1 MLKVTLSDIQ
11 QIMNDYH
18 ITERAAGFSELQR
31 YNYDNN
37 NKSSKEIR
45 LIIKVTFEKH
55 SPVVMRFKNEK
66 NVTEEMIE
74 KQSKFAETLFENGI
88 PTPHNYCNNG
98 SFAKTY
104 HINGYKVIVTV
115 EDFCEGEVKAVDEE
129 TARMTGE
136 LLAKMHNISEQEDL
150 HLNMRT
156 LFDPLD
162 RNDLFDISVFTE
174 NRDKL
179 RNTDPA
185 LYDEI
190 ERAKDSCMEKIAVFG
205 NEPRY
210 AVQGD
215 ISDCNLYISGGRL
228 GVFDFNN
235 SGDNVLFYDAA
246 MQAIFE
252 ATLMD
257 YKEEASPERERKIMS
272 AFLDGYESL
281 RPFTDEQR
289 KVFPYLYAI
298 LTAFEMGKMSY
309 DKDCLKELI
318 RTDRNDDIR
327 ELMKDIRECLSDLK
341 EMPYRYCKSS

>member
-1 MLKVTLSDIQ
+1 MFNVTLQDLW
-11 QIMNDYH
+11 QILSEYH
-18 ITERAAGFSELQR
+18 ITGKATGFSELQR
-31 YNYDNN
+31 YDHTNYFE
-37 NKSSKEIR
+37 SSKEIR
-45 LIIKVTFEKH
+45 LIIKVIFEDR
-55 SPVVMRFKNEK
+55 SPIVIRFKNEK

-88 PTPHNYCNNG
+88 PTPHNYSNSG
-98 SFAKTY
+98 RFAMTY
-104 HINGYKVIVTV
+104 HINDYDVIVTV
-115 EDFCEGEVKAVDEE
+115 EDFCEGEVKAVDVE

-136 LLAKMHNISEQEDL
+136 LLAKMHDISERENL
-150 HLNMRT
+150 RLGMKT

-162 RNDLFDISVFTE
+162 RNDLFDLLVFTE
-174 NRDKL
+174 NKDKL
-179 RNTDPA
+179 RGIDPA

-190 ERAKDSCMEKIAVFG
+190 EQLKNSCMEKISVFG

-246 MQAIFE
+246 MQAVFE

-257 YKEEASPERERKIMS
+257 YREEASPEREKKILS

-298 LTAFEMGKMSY
+298 LTAFELGRMCY
-309 DKDCLKELI
+309 DENSLEALIKDN
-318 RTDRNDDIR
+318 RTDDIR
-327 ELMKDIRECLSDLK
+327 ECMKNMYECFSK
-341 EMPYRYCKSS
+341 K

>member
-31 YNYDNN
+31 YDYD
-37 NKSSKEIR
+37 KGDESSKEVR

-66 NVTEEMIE
+66 NATEEMIE
-74 KQSKFAETLFENGI
+74 KQSKFAETMFENGI
-88 PTPHNYCNNG
+88 PTPHNYSNNG

-104 HINGYKVIVTV
+104 HINGYEVIVTV
-115 EDFCEGEVKAVDEE
+115 EDFCEGEVNAVDEE

-136 LLAKMHNISEQEDL
+136 LLAKMHDISERENL
-150 HLNMRT
+150 RLGMKT

-162 RNDLFDISVFTE
+162 RNDLFDLSVFTE
-174 NRDKL
+174 NKDKL
-179 RNTDPA
+179 RGIAPG

-190 ERAKDSCMEKIAVFG
+190 EKLRDFCMEKIAVFG

-257 YKEEASPERERKIMS
+257 YTEEASPERERKILS

-281 RPFTDEQR
+281 RPFTEEQR

-298 LTAFEMGKMSY
+298 LTTFESGRMCY
-309 DKDCLKELI
+309 DEDSLEKLIKDN
-318 RTDRNDDIR
+318 RTDDIR
-327 ELMKDIRECLSDLK
+327 KCMKNMYECLSK
-341 EMPYRYCKSS
+341 KYRKL

>member
-55 SPVVMRFKNEK
+55 SPVVTRFKNEK

-74 KQSKFAETLFENGI
+74 KQSKFAETMFENGI
-88 PTPHNYCNNG
+88 PTPHNYSNNG

-136 LLAKMHNISEQEDL
+136 LLAKMHDISERENL
-150 HLNMRT
+150 RLGMKT
-156 LFDPLD
+156 MFDPLD
-162 RNDLFDISVFTE
+162 RNDLFDLSVFTE
-174 NRDKL
+174 NKDKL
-179 RNTDPA
+179 KGIAPA

-190 ERAKDSCMEKIAVFG
+190 EQLKNSCMEKIAVFG

-215 ISDCNLYISGGRL
+215 ISYCNLYISGGRL

-246 MQAIFE
+246 MQAVFE

-257 YKEEASPERERKIMS
+257 YKEEASPERERKILS

-281 RPFTDEQR
+281 RPFTEEQR

-298 LTAFEMGKMSY
+298 LTAFEMGK
-309 DKDCLKELI
+309 LKELI
-318 RTDRNDDIR
+318 QADRTDDIR

>member
-11 QIMNDYH
+11 QILNEYH
-18 ITERAAGFSELQR
+18 ITGRATDFSELQR
-31 YNYDNN
+31 YDYDKNGE
-37 NKSSKEIR
+37 SSKEVR
-45 LIIKVTFEKH
+45 LIIKVIFEDR
-55 SPVVMRFKNEK
+55 SPVVMRFKNEN

-74 KQSKFAETLFENGI
+74 AQSRFAETLLINGI
-88 PTPHNYCNNG
+88 VTPHNYSVNG
-98 SFAKTY
+98 RSAKTC
-104 HINGYKVIVTV
+104 HINDYDVIVTV

-136 LLAKMHNISEQEDL
+136 LLAKMHNISEREKL

-156 LFDPLD
+156 MFDPLD

-179 RNTDPA
+179 RKIEPA

-190 ERAKDSCMEKIAVFG
+190 ERIKDSYMEKIAIFK

-215 ISDCNLYISGGRL
+215 ISYCNLYITGGGQL

-246 MQAIFE
+246 MQAIFD
-252 ATLMD
+252 ATLME
-257 YKEEASPERERKIMS
+257 YNEEASSERERRILS
-272 AFLDGYESL
+272 AFLAGYESL

-289 KVFPYLYAI
+289 KVFPYIYAI
-298 LTAFEMGKMSY
+298 LTAFELGRMSY

-318 RTDRNDDIR
+318 QADRTN
-327 ELMKDIRECLSDLK
+327 DIRECMNDMREQLYTGICASVF
-341 EMPYRYCKSS
+341 R

>member
-31 YNYDNN
+31 YDYGQNN
-37 NKSSKEIR
+37 ESSKEVR
-45 LIIKVTFEKH
+45 LIIKVIFESR
-55 SPVVMRFKNEK
+55 SPVVIRFKNE
-66 NVTEEMIE
+66 NSVTEEMIE
-74 KQSKFAETLFENGI
+74 KQSQFAETLHSKGI
-88 PTPHNYCNNG
+88 VTPHNYSNSG
-98 SFAKTY
+98 RFAMTY
-104 HINGYKVIVTV
+104 HINDYDVIVTV

-136 LLAKMHNISEQEDL
+136 LLAKMHDISERENL
-150 HLNMRT
+150 RLGMKT

-162 RNDLFDISVFTE
+162 RNDLFDLSVFTE
-174 NRDKL
+174 NKDKL
-179 RNTDPA
+179 RGIAPA

-190 ERAKDSCMEKIAVFG
+190 EQLKNSCMEKIAVFG

-215 ISDCNLYISGGRL
+215 ISDCNLYITGGRL

-246 MQAIFE
+246 MQAVFE

-257 YKEEASPERERKIMS
+257 YKEEASPEREKKILS

-281 RPFTDEQR
+281 RQFTDEQR

-298 LTAFEMGKMSY
+298 LAAFELGKMCY
-309 DKDCLKELI
+309 DENNLETLLKEN
-318 RTDRNDDIR
+318 RTDDIR
-327 ELMKDIRECLSDLK
+327 ECMKNMYECLSK
-341 EMPYRYCKSS
+341 K

>member
-11 QIMNDYH
+11 QILSDYD
-18 ITERAAGFSELQR
+18 ITDTAADFSELQR
-31 YNYDNN
+31 YDYD
-37 NKSSKEIR
+37 KGDESSKEVR

-74 KQSKFAETLFENGI
+74 KQSKFAETMFENGI
-88 PTPHNYCNNG
+88 PTPHNYSNNG

-104 HINGYKVIVTV
+104 HINGYEVIVTV
-115 EDFCEGEVKAVDEE
+115 EDFCEGEVNAVDEE

-136 LLAKMHNISEQEDL
+136 LLAKMHDISERENL
-150 HLNMRT
+150 RLGMKT

-162 RNDLFDISVFTE
+162 RNDLFDLSVFTE
-174 NRDKL
+174 NKDKL
-179 RNTDPA
+179 RGIAPA

-190 ERAKDSCMEKIAVFG
+190 EQLKNSCMEKIAVFG

-257 YKEEASPERERKIMS
+257 YTEEASPERERKILS
-272 AFLDGYESL
+272 AFLAGYESL

-289 KVFPYLYAI
+289 KAFPYLCAI
-298 LTAFEMGKMSY
+298 LAAFESGKMCY
-309 DKDCLKELI
+309 DENNLELLI
-318 RTDRNDDIR
+318 RENSTDDIR
-327 ELMKDIRECLSDLK
+327 EYMKNMYECLSKNTENFNYILG
-341 EMPYRYCKSS
+341 S

>member
-11 QIMNDYH
+11 QILNEYH
-18 ITERAAGFSELQR
+18 ITGRATDFSELQR
-31 YNYDNN
+31 YDYDKNGE
-37 NKSSKEIR
+37 SSKEVR
-45 LIIKVTFEKH
+45 LIIKVIFEDR

-74 KQSKFAETLFENGI
+74 KQSKFAETMFENGI
-88 PTPHNYCNNG
+88 PTPHNYSNNG

-136 LLAKMHNISEQEDL
+136 LLAKMHNISEREKL
-150 HLNMRT
+150 RLNMRT
-156 LFDPLD
+156 MFDPLD

-179 RNTDPA
+179 RKIEPA

-190 ERAKDSCMEKIAVFG
+190 ERIKDSYMEKIAFFK

-215 ISDCNLYISGGRL
+215 ISDCNLYITGGGQL

-235 SGDNVLFYDAA
+235 GGDNVLFYDAA
-246 MQAIFE
+246 MQAVFE

-257 YKEEASPERERKIMS
+257 YKEEASPERERKILS

-289 KVFPYLYAI
+289 KVFSYLYAI
-298 LTAFEMGKMSY
+298 LTAFELGKMCY
-309 DKDCLKELI
+309 DENNLELLI
-318 RTDRNDDIR
+318 RENRTDDIR
-327 ELMKDIRECLSDLK
+327 ECMKNMYECLSCD
-341 EMPYRYCKSS
+341 

>member
-31 YNYDNN
+31 YDYGQNN
-37 NKSSKEIR
+37 ESSKEIR
-45 LIIKVTFEKH
+45 LIIKVIFESR
-55 SPVVMRFKNEK
+55 SPVVIRFKNE
-66 NVTEEMIE
+66 NSVTEEMIE
-74 KQSKFAETLFENGI
+74 KQSRFAETLHSKGI
-88 PTPHNYCNNG
+88 VTPHNYSNSG
-98 SFAKTY
+98 RFAMTY
-104 HINGYKVIVTV
+104 HINDYDVIVTV

-136 LLAKMHNISEQEDL
+136 LLAKMHDISERENL
-150 HLNMRT
+150 RLGMKT

-162 RNDLFDISVFTE
+162 RNDLFDLSVFTE
-174 NRDKL
+174 NKDKL
-179 RNTDPA
+179 KGIAPA

-190 ERAKDSCMEKIAVFG
+190 EQLKNSCMEKIAVFG

-246 MQAIFE
+246 MQAVFE

-257 YKEEASPERERKIMS
+257 YKEEASPERETKILS
-272 AFLDGYESL
+272 AFLAGYESL

-289 KVFPYLYAI
+289 KAFPYLYAI
-298 LTAFEMGKMSY
+298 LKAFEMGKMSY

-327 ELMKDIRECLSDLK
+327 ELMKNIHRCLSKIADK
-341 EMPYRYCKSS
+341 F

>member
-1 MLKVTLSDIQ
+1 MFKISLSDIQ
-11 QIMNDYH
+11 QVLSDYD
-18 ITERAAGFSELQR
+18 ITDTAADFSELQR
-31 YNYDNN
+31 YNYDN

-45 LIIKVTFEKH
+45 LIIKVTFEEH

-88 PTPHNYCNNG
+88 ITPHNYSDNG

-104 HINGYKVIVTV
+104 HINGYEVIVTV
-115 EDFCEGEVKAVDEE
+115 EDFCEGEVNAVDEE

-136 LLAKMHNISEQEDL
+136 LLAKMHDISERENL
-150 HLNMRT
+150 RLGMKT

-162 RNDLFDISVFTE
+162 RNDLFDLSVFTE
-174 NRDKL
+174 NKDKL
-179 RNTDPA
+179 RGIDPA

-190 ERAKDSCMEKIAVFG
+190 EQLKNSCMEKIAVFG

-246 MQAIFE
+246 MQAVFE

-257 YKEEASPERERKIMS
+257 YKEEASPERERKILS

-281 RPFTDEQR
+281 RPFTDKQR
-289 KVFPYLYAI
+289 EVFPYLCAI
-298 LTAFEMGKMSY
+298 LAAFESGKMCY
-309 DKDCLKELI
+309 DENNLELLI
-318 RTDRNDDIR
+318 RENSTDDIR
-327 ELMKDIRECLSDLK
+327 ECMKNMYERLSCDNINISSIRSL
-341 EMPYRYCKSS
+341 

>member
-11 QIMNDYH
+11 QILSDYD
-18 ITERAAGFSELQR
+18 ITDTAAGFSELQR
-31 YNYDNN
+31 YNYDKNN
-37 NKSSKEIR
+37 ESSKEVR
-45 LIIKVTFEKH
+45 LIIKVIFESR
-55 SPVVMRFKNEK
+55 SPVVIRFKNE
-66 NVTEEMIE
+66 NSVTGEMIE
-74 KQSKFAETLFENGI
+74 KQSRFAETLHSKGI
-88 PTPHNYCNNG
+88 VTPHNYSNSG
-98 SFAKTY
+98 RFAMTY
-104 HINGYKVIVTV
+104 HINDYDVIVTV
-115 EDFCEGEVKAVDEE
+115 EDFCEGEVKAVDVE

-136 LLAKMHNISEQEDL
+136 LLAKMHDISERENL
-150 HLNMRT
+150 RLGMKT

-162 RNDLFDISVFTE
+162 RNDLFDLSVFTE
-174 NRDKL
+174 NKDKL
-179 RNTDPA
+179 RGIAPA

-190 ERAKDSCMEKIAVFG
+190 EQLKNSCMEKIAVFG

-215 ISDCNLYISGGRL
+215 ISDCNLYISVGKL

-246 MQAIFE
+246 MQAVFE

-257 YKEEASPERERKIMS
+257 YKEEASPERERKILS

-298 LTAFEMGKMSY
+298 LTAFELGKMCY
-309 DKDCLKELI
+309 DENNLELLI
-318 RTDRNDDIR
+318 RENRTDDIR
-327 ELMKDIRECLSDLK
+327 ECMKNMYECLSCD
-341 EMPYRYCKSS
+341 